1 MGLKK
6 IIAATTLALGL
17 LIPRASDSQEFFKK
31 HTIRYTGEGYKVTF
45 NNKNYAAMGCYSALD
60 RANGWCIVDEER
72 NYITDPGLYSNLAF
86 MAEVERDL
94 NLLSSTVDSSK
105 KTFDKALKLQLG
117 VDVSK
122 FALENL
128 SSIEGPLI
136 MSVVTGGSSLSKV
149 AQIQTIRTAYKQQ
162 QEKVFSNIK
171 EEFNRKY
178 LNEIKQLSQDLM
190 DGKIT
195 ESQLKE
201 KEKELEQKI
210 RNAFDNSYEF
220 QLKLASTEL
229 AKAQRLKQKPNKT
242 YSEYE
247 LLWGYT
253 RNGLAR
259 GFMATKALN
268 MINRSNTL
276 ENNFK
281 LAASKM
287 IEGAGLESVLEISVD
302 NPDFEKISEEAE
314 KEFYRFYNS
323 LDKQKSYWDA
333 NDVNSNAS
341 KIIPVVNYLQDRK
354 EMIDNAKKQREEKTK
369 QSEKQ
374 PQRTEPIK
382 PIARKTP
389 VTAKKSNQ
397 EPKKAIVQDEEGE
410 GGRYTYVQQ
419 KENFDDQVSL
429 LDNASQVWTS
439 NDRKKEF
446 FKYILGQ
453 LWTEQISNFDSDGNS
468 RYEYYEGKLNDF
480 YKSNDLK
487 MLKPLDYYNCDLS
500 IKLTRGDPSDI
511 NSSWTVTVSCNLDRD
526 NELEVWT
533 IDDNTKHVTQLQDD
547 NLFGV
552 K

>member
-1 MGLKK
+1 MGSVSVKFKIMPESPAVNLEELRGHARAVILKHKGTEPKFTEEPIAFGLK
-6 IIAATTLALGL
+6 AVY
-17 LIPRASDSQEFFKK
+17 ASFDWPEDK
-31 HTIRYTGEGYKVTF
+31 E
-45 NNKNYAAMGCYSALD
+45 L
-60 RANGWCIVDEER
+60 E
-72 NYITDPGLYSNLAF
+72 
-86 MAEVERDL
+86 EVERDL